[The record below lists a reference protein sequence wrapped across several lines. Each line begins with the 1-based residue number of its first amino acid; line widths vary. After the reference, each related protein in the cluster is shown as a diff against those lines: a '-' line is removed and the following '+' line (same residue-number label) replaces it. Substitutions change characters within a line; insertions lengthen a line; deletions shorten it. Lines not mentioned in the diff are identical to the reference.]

1 MLTIQSREAVN
12 EELDRL
18 DAKGI
23 NMTEEETR
31 RYRRVIPLRIV
42 CLLHIGVMSIT
53 DGWVADLFIRWQS
66 ELIVLVKY
74 AFRELSLFDGIN
86 SSSY

>member
-1 MLTIQSREAVN
+1 ME

-31 RYRRVIPLRIV
+31 RYRALLNVAAEQSRQRV
-42 CLLHIGVMSIT
+42 SIQPA
-53 DGWVADLFIRWQS
+53 VALANQGRPRT
-66 ELIVLVKY
+66 ETLIDDVQP
-74 AFRELSLFDGIN
+74 
-86 SSSY
+86 SSR

>member
-1 MLTIQSREAVN
+1 MEESNDIRELEQRTQSMMTRESVE

-31 RYRRVIPLRIV
+31 RYRELLNVAAEQSRQRVTVQPAVAIV
-42 CLLHIGVMSIT
+42 SQGRRT
-53 DGWVADLFIRWQS
+53 
-66 ELIVLVKY
+66 ETLIDDVQPGS
-74 AFRELSLFDGIN
+74 R
-86 SSSY
+86 